1 MLKNIFELLIISI
14 LSLSQVFSQEDNK
27 DPKAWTPEDIVYT
40 ESMRS
45 PVFSPDGTMVV
56 WSKSK
61 AVKKKDRFVADL
73 YLTRLSIKEDD
84 SFLTTQLTY
93 GDDSD
98 YSPIFSK
105 DGKSLYFLSS
115 RDKGK
120 KLWKLSL
127 YGGEAEEIHEFDNGI
142 SSIQLKD
149 ENTLFFTAKNGKT
162 LYDLEA
168 EEKEDDV
175 QIIEDSLHWQPSHIY
190 AFDLKED
197 QITRITDNEKPIRS
211 YQLSHDGNWLYYTI
225 TRSLSYGADA
235 QKDPYSY
242 LVNLK
247 TGAKKQILQDFEFPI
262 YDVQFTADDSG
273 FYFGTGFSS
282 DPEWNGAGITELYYY
297 DLASAKATKV
307 DLDWELGVGGGYT
320 VAGNDV
326 IVSLAN
332 KATMKLAYYTKK
344 GTSWSRSEMDFDDKN
359 EHVSLNAIADDAS
372 KIIYS
377 YSTAS
382 KLPQY
387 LIADLKKAKVSNEET
402 FITLNKKLEKKYMP
416 KSEIMTWT
424 GYNGDEVTGILY
436 YPNDYQEGKKY
447 PLMLNIHG
455 GPSSQ
460 DTDEWSGSWAYYPSI
475 LTQKN
480 MFVLMPNYHGSTNH
494 GLEYTEAIKGNYYEP
509 ELEDIT
515 KGIDKL
521 VSEGKVDR
529 DQMGTMGWSN
539 GAIIT
544 TMLTVKYPD
553 MFKVAAPGAGDVNW
567 TSDFG
572 TCQFGVSFDQSYFG
586 GAPWDDTNGKTY
598 NENYLIKSPL
608 FEIEKIKTPT
618 IIFHGSEDRAVPRD
632 QGWEY
637 YRGLQQ
643 VGQTPVKF
651 LWFPGQPHGLG
662 KITHQLRKMKEEI
675 AWIDTYLFDKKPTDN
690 EAFKEDSPLAE
701 IFKLEEAQQ
710 ENGLYGVLNKGML
723 IPETVSVKEDS
734 ISLGR
739 FEVTNSQ
746 FKAFKN
752 TFSFDAGKDNYP
764 AVVSKTE
771 AENYVTWL
779 SQQTGT
785 NYRLPNAK
793 EAEKLQQKAAKRSKG
808 QNNLNTWAGYDLTA
822 DDAVLLLQKVNS
834 LDYSLLKP
842 VGSNKSV
849 KVGDATIYDLGGNV
863 AEYSTTGTYDYSAY
877 DFADPYDQKPV
888 SSKHVGFRVVK
899 E

>member
-1 MLKNIFELLIISI
+1 MLKNIFTLLSISI

-73 YLTRLSIKEDD
+73 YLTRLNIKEDD

-98 YSPIFSK
+98 YSYIFSK

-211 YQLSHDGNWLYYTI
+211 YQLSHDGHWLYYTI

-262 YDVQFTADDSG
+262 YDIQFTADDSG

-402 FITLNKKLEKKYMP
+402 FIKLNKKLEKKYMP

-436 YPNDYQEGKKY
+436 YPNNYEEGKKY

-586 GAPWDDTNGKTY
+586 GAPWDDTNGKNY

-643 VGQTPVKF
+643 VGKTPVKF

-675 AWIDTYLFDKKPTDN
+675 AWIDTYLFDKKPTNN

-739 FEVTNSQ
+739 FE
-746 FKAFKN
+746 
-752 TFSFDAGKDNYP
+752 
-764 AVVSKTE
+764 
-771 AENYVTWL
+771 
-779 SQQTGT
+779 
-785 NYRLPNAK
+785 
-793 EAEKLQQKAAKRSKG
+793 
-808 QNNLNTWAGYDLTA
+808 
-822 DDAVLLLQKVNS
+822 
-834 LDYSLLKP
+834 
-842 VGSNKSV
+842 
-849 KVGDATIYDLGGNV
+849 
-863 AEYSTTGTYDYSAY
+863 
-877 DFADPYDQKPV
+877 
-888 SSKHVGFRVVK
+888 
-899 E
+899 

>member
-1 MLKNIFELLIISI
+1 MIKKLAFAFIISFLI
-14 LSLSQVFSQEDNK
+14 GAKSFAQSDTKN
-27 DPKAWTPEDIVYT
+27 PKVWTPEDIVYT

-45 PVFSPDGTMVV
+45 PIFSPDGNMVV

-61 AVKKKDRFVADL
+61 AVKKKDRFVANL
-73 YLTRLSIKEDD
+73 YLTRLGVKEDGK
-84 SFLTTQLTY
+84 FLTTQLTQ
-93 GDDSD
+93 GDEND
-98 YSPIFSK
+98 YSPVFSK
-105 DGKSLYFLSS
+105 DSKALYFLSS

-142 SSIQLKD
+142 SSIELKD
-149 ENTLFFTAKNGKT
+149 KNTLFFTSKNGKT

-175 QIIEDSLHWQPSHIY
+175 KVIEDSLHWQPSHIY
-190 AFDLKED
+190 AFDLED
-197 QITRITDNEKPIRS
+197 KKTTRITDNTKPIRG
-211 YQLSHDGNWLYYTI
+211 YQLSHDGNYLYYSI

-235 QKDPYSY
+235 QKDPFSY

-247 TGAKKQILQDFEFPI
+247 TGAKKQILKDFEFPI
-262 YDVQFTADDSG
+262 YSVQFTADDRG

-282 DPEWNGAGITELYYY
+282 DPEWNGAGITKLYYY
-297 DLASAKATKV
+297 DIALAKATKV
-307 DLDWELGVGGGYT
+307 DLDWELGIGAGYT

-344 GTSWSRSEMDFDDKN
+344 GTSWSRSEMEFEDKN
-359 EHVSLNAIADDAS
+359 DHVSLNAIADDTS
-372 KIIYS
+372 KIVYT

-387 LIADLKKAKVSNEET
+387 FVADLKKAKVSNEET

-480 MFVLMPNYHGSTNH
+480 MFVLMPNYHGSSNH
-494 GLEYTEAIKGNYYEP
+494 GLEYVEAIKGNYYEP

-521 VSEGKVDR
+521 VAEGKVDR
-529 DQMGTMGWSN
+529 DQLGTMGWSN
-539 GAIIT
+539 GAILT

-643 VGQTPVKF
+643 VGKTPVKF

-701 IFKLEEAQQ
+701 VFKLEEAKQ

-723 IPETVSVKEDS
+723 IPETVQVKEDS

-739 FEVTNSQ
+739 FEVTNAQ
-746 FKAFKN
+746 FKAFKES
-752 TFSFDAGKDNYP
+752 FSFGAGKDNYP
-764 AVVSKTE
+764 AVVSKAE

-779 SQQTGT
+779 SAQTGKT
-785 NYRLPNAK
+785 YRLPNAK
-793 EAEKLQQKAAKRSKG
+793 EAEKLQQKAAESTKG

-822 DDAVLLLQKVNS
+822 DDAAMLSQKVNS
-834 LDYSLLKP
+834 LTYSLLKP

-849 KVGDATIYDLGGNV
+849 KVGEAILYDLGGNV
-863 AEYSTTGTYDYSAY
+863 AEYSATGTYDYSAY

-888 SSKHVGFRVVK
+888 KSEYVGFRVVK

>member
-1 MLKNIFELLIISI
+1 MLKNIFTLLSISI

-73 YLTRLSIKEDD
+73 YLTRLNIKEDD

-98 YSPIFSK
+98 YSYIFSK

-211 YQLSHDGNWLYYTI
+211 YQLSHDGHWLYYTI

-262 YDVQFTADDSG
+262 YDIQFTADDSG

-402 FITLNKKLEKKYMP
+402 FIKLNKKLEKKYMP

-436 YPNDYQEGKKY
+436 YPNNYEEGKKY

-586 GAPWDDTNGKTY
+586 GAPWDDTNGKNY

-643 VGQTPVKF
+643 VGKTPVKF

-675 AWIDTYLFDKKPTDN
+675 AWIDTYLFDKKPTNN

-739 FEVTNSQ
+739 FEITNAQ
-746 FKAFKN
+746 FKVFKEA
-752 TFSFDAGKDNYP
+752 FSFDTGKDNYP
-764 AVVSKTE
+764 AVVTKTE
-771 AENYVTWL
+771 AENYVAWL

-785 NYRLPNAK
+785 TYRLPNAK
-793 EAEKLQQKAAKRSKG
+793 EAEKLQQKAAKSSKG

-822 DDAVLLLQKVNS
+822 DDADLLLQKVNS
-834 LDYSLLKP
+834 LNYSLLKP

-849 KVGDATIYDLGGNV
+849 KVGDVTIYDLGGNV

-888 SSKHVGFRVVK
+888 KSEHVGFRVVK

>member
-1 MLKNIFELLIISI
+1 MLKNIFTLLSISI

-73 YLTRLSIKEDD
+73 YLTRLNIKEDD

-98 YSPIFSK
+98 YSYIFSK

-211 YQLSHDGNWLYYTI
+211 YQLSHDGHWLYYTI

-262 YDVQFTADDSG
+262 YDIQFTADDSG

-402 FITLNKKLEKKYMP
+402 FIKLNKKLEKKYMP

-436 YPNDYQEGKKY
+436 YPNNYEEGKKY

-521 VSEGKVDR
+521 VAEGKVDR

-539 GAIIT
+539 GAILT

-618 IIFHGSEDRAVPRD
+618 IIFHGSEDRAVPGD

-643 VGQTPVKF
+643 VGKTPVKF

-675 AWIDTYLFDKKPTDN
+675 AWIDTYLFDKKPTNN

-701 IFKLEEAQQ
+701 IFKLEEAQ
-710 ENGLYGVLNKGML
+710 EVNGLYGVSNKGML
-723 IPETVSVKEDS
+723 IPETVQVKEDS

-739 FEVTNSQ
+739 FEVTNAQ

-752 TFSFDAGKDNYP
+752 TFSFAAGKDNYP

-793 EAEKLQQKAAKRSKG
+793 EAEKLQLKAAKSSKD

-822 DDAVLLLQKVNS
+822 DDADLLLQKVKN
-834 LDYSLLKP
+834 LNYSLLKP
-842 VGSNKSV
+842 VGSNKGV
-849 KVGDATIYDLGGNV
+849 KVGEATIYDLGGSV

>member
-73 YLTRLSIKEDD
+73 YLTRLNIKEDD

-197 QITRITDNEKPIRS
+197 QITRITDNEKPIRG

-332 KATMKLAYYTKK
+332 KATMKLAFYTKK
-344 GTSWSRSEMDFDDKN
+344 GMSWSRSEMDFDDKN

-521 VSEGKVDR
+521 VAEGKVDR

-643 VGQTPVKF
+643 VGKTPVKF

-701 IFKLEEAQQ
+701 IFKLEKTQQ
-710 ENGLYGVLNKGML
+710 ENGLYGVLNKGIL
-723 IPETVSVKEDS
+723 IPETVSVKKDS

-739 FEVTNSQ
+739 FEVTNAQ
-746 FKAFKN
+746 FKSFKEA
-752 TFSFDAGKDNYP
+752 FSFAAGKDNYP
-764 AVVSKTE
+764 VVVSKTD

-785 NYRLPNAK
+785 TYRLPNAK
-793 EAEKLQQKAAKRSKG
+793 EAEKLQQKAAKSSKG

-822 DDAVLLLQKVNS
+822 DDADLLFQKVKS
-834 LDYSLLKP
+834 LNYSLLKP

-863 AEYSTTGTYDYSAY
+863 AEYSASGTYDYSAY

>member
-1 MLKNIFELLIISI
+1 MLKNIFTLLSISI

-73 YLTRLSIKEDD
+73 YLTRLNIKEDD

-168 EEKEDDV
+168 EEKEDNV

-197 QITRITDNEKPIRS
+197 QITRITDNEKPIRN

-359 EHVSLNAIADDAS
+359 EHVSLNAITEDAS
-372 KIIYS
+372 KIVYS

-436 YPNDYQEGKKY
+436 YPNAVSYT
-447 PLMLNIHG
+447 H
-455 GPSSQ
+455 
-460 DTDEWSGSWAYYPSI
+460 
-475 LTQKN
+475 LT
-480 MFVLMPNYHGSTNH
+480 L
-494 GLEYTEAIKGNYYEP
+494 
-509 ELEDIT
+509 
-515 KGIDKL
+515 
-521 VSEGKVDR
+521 
-529 DQMGTMGWSN
+529 
-539 GAIIT
+539 
-544 TMLTVKYPD
+544 
-553 MFKVAAPGAGDVNW
+553 
-567 TSDFG
+567 
-572 TCQFGVSFDQSYFG
+572 
-586 GAPWDDTNGKTY
+586 
-598 NENYLIKSPL
+598 
-608 FEIEKIKTPT
+608 PT
-618 IIFHGSEDRAVPRD
+618 I
-632 QGWEY
+632 
-637 YRGLQQ
+637 
-643 VGQTPVKF
+643 
-651 LWFPGQPHGLG
+651 
-662 KITHQLRKMKEEI
+662 
-675 AWIDTYLFDKKPTDN
+675 
-690 EAFKEDSPLAE
+690 
-701 IFKLEEAQQ
+701 
-710 ENGLYGVLNKGML
+710 
-723 IPETVSVKEDS
+723 
-734 ISLGR
+734 
-739 FEVTNSQ
+739 
-746 FKAFKN
+746 
-752 TFSFDAGKDNYP
+752 
-764 AVVSKTE
+764 
-771 AENYVTWL
+771 
-779 SQQTGT
+779 
-785 NYRLPNAK
+785 
-793 EAEKLQQKAAKRSKG
+793 
-808 QNNLNTWAGYDLTA
+808 
-822 DDAVLLLQKVNS
+822 LLV
-834 LDYSLLKP
+834 
-842 VGSNKSV
+842 
-849 KVGDATIYDLGGNV
+849 
-863 AEYSTTGTYDYSAY
+863 
-877 DFADPYDQKPV
+877 
-888 SSKHVGFRVVK
+888 
-899 E
+899 

>member
-1 MLKNIFELLIISI
+1 MLKNIFTLLSISI

-73 YLTRLSIKEDD
+73 YLTRLNIKEDD

-149 ENTLFFTAKNGKT
+149 KNTLFFTAKNGKT

-190 AFDLKED
+190 AFDLKEN

-372 KIIYS
+372 KIMYS

-436 YPNDYQEGKKY
+436 YPNDYQEEKKY

-494 GLEYTEAIKGNYYEP
+494 GLEYTEAIKGNYYDP

-521 VSEGKVDR
+521 VAEGKVDR

-643 VGQTPVKF
+643 VGKTPVKF

-771 AENYVTWL
+771 AENYVAWL

-793 EAEKLQQKAAKRSKG
+793 EAEKLQLKAAKSSKG

-842 VGSNKSV
+842 VGSNKSL

-863 AEYSTTGTYDYSAY
+863 AEYSATGTYDYSAY

>member
-1 MLKNIFELLIISI
+1 MFKKLFFSI
-14 LSLSQVFSQEDNK
+14 LICILSIGKLFAQEDKK
-27 DPKAWTPEDIVYT
+27 DPKLWTPEDIINT
-40 ESMRS
+40 EAMRS
-45 PVFSPDGTMVV
+45 PVFAPDGTKVI
-56 WSKSK
+56 WTKREP
-61 AVKKKDRFVADL
+61 VKKKDKFISTL
-73 YLTRLSIKEDD
+73 YLTHLNVKKDD
-84 SFLTTQLTY
+84 TFLTIKLTQGEENDY
-93 GDDSD
+93 NAVFAKDSN
-98 YSPIFSK
+98 
-105 DGKSLYFLSS
+105 SLYFLSS

-127 YGGEAEEIHEFDNGI
+127 YGGEAQEIQEFKNGI
-142 SSIQLKD
+142 SAIKLKD
-149 ENTLFFTAKNGKT
+149 ENTLFFISKDGKT

-175 QIIEDSLHWQPSHIY
+175 EVIEDSLHWQPNHIY
-190 AFDLKED
+190 AFDLKEK
-197 QITRITDNEKPIRS
+197 QTTRITNNPKPINS
-211 YQLSHDGNWLYYTI
+211 FELSHKGEWLYYNM

-242 LVNLK
+242 LMNLK
-247 TGAKKQILQDFEFPI
+247 TGEQKQILQEFEFP
-262 YDVQFTADDSG
+262 VGNVSFSGDDSG
-273 FYFGTGFSS
+273 FYFTTSFSS
-282 DPEWNGAGITELYYY
+282 DPQWNGAGITELYFY
-297 DLASAKATKV
+297 DIASAKAIKIE
-307 DLDWELGVGGGYT
+307 LDWDLGLGGGFT
-320 VAGNDV
+320 VVANDV
-326 IVSLAN
+326 LVSLAN

-344 GTSWSRSEMDFDDKN
+344 GSSWSKSELDFDSKN
-359 EHVSLNAIADDAS
+359 EHVSVDAVADDAS
-372 KIIYS
+372 KLIYT

-382 KLPQY
+382 QLPQY
-387 LIADLKKAKVSNEET
+387 FIADLKKNKTANETT

-416 KSEIMTWT
+416 KSEVMTWT

-436 YPNDYQEGKKY
+436 YPNNYEAGKKY

-460 DTDEWSGSWAYYPSI
+460 DIDEWSGSWAYYPSI

-494 GLEYTEAIKGNYYEP
+494 GLAYTEAIKGNYYEP

-521 VSEGKVDR
+521 VKEGKVDR
-529 DQMGTMGWSN
+529 EQMGTMGWSN

-586 GAPWDDTNGKTY
+586 GAPWDDTGGKPY

-643 VGQTPVKF
+643 VGETPVKF
-651 LWFPGQPHGLG
+651 LWFPDQPHGLS

-675 AWIDTYLFDKKPTDN
+675 AWIDTYLFDKKPENN
-690 EAFKEDSPLAE
+690 EAFKKESPLAAAL
-701 IFKLEEAQQ
+701 KLEAAEK
-710 ENGLYGVLNKGML
+710 ENGLYGVLAEATL
-723 IPETVSVKEDS
+723 IPETVSLKKDS

-739 FEVTNSQ
+739 FEVTNAQ
-746 FKAFKN
+746 FKAFKPEF
-752 TFSFDAGKDNYP
+752 TFEAGKENYP
-764 AVVSKTE
+764 VETTSVAAKSYTE
-771 AENYVTWL
+771 WL
-779 SQQTGT
+779 STLTGET
-785 NYRLPNAK
+785 YRLPDAK
-793 EAEKLQQKAAKRSKG
+793 EAEALQKKAAKNIDK
-808 QNNLNTWAGYDLTA
+808 QNNLNYWAGYDLTPE
-822 DDAVLLLQKVNS
+822 DAALLTKKIKTLTISLLQ
-834 LDYSLLKP
+834 P
-842 VGSNKSV
+842 VGMHEGVSIE
-849 KVGDATIYDLGGNV
+849 DATLYDLGGNV
-863 AEYSTTGTYDYSAY
+863 AEYSLNGTYDYSAY
-877 DFADPYDQKPV
+877 DFADPYNTEPV
-888 SSKHVGFRVVK
+888 TSKHTGFRVVK